1 MTTTTKGA
9 QTKDRILEIAE
20 ASVLAKGFSNT
31 SIDEI
36 IAAAE
41 ITKSGFFYHFKDK
54 TELAKALL
62 TRFLDNDDVI
72 MDNIFHRAQELSEDT
87 LQAFLIGLKLFS
99 ETMANMESAHP
110 GCMVSAV
117 AYHDKQFNDEV
128 RQLNAD
134 GVLNWRARIHEV
146 LVEIAEE
153 HPPKIEVDLE
163 QVADMFW
170 AITDGGIIISKVL
183 NDPKVLAD
191 QVMQYRNYIRLIF
204 VGY

>member
-1 MTTTTKGA
+1 MAMSKGE

-20 ASVLAKGFSNT
+20 SAVLAKGFSNT

-36 IAAAE
+36 IAAAD

-62 TRFLDNDDVI
+62 VRFLENDDRI
-72 MDNIFHRAQELSEDT
+72 MDDIFDRARELSEDT

-99 ETMANMESAHP
+99 EAMANMETAHP

-128 RQLNAD
+128 RQLNAE
-134 GVLNWRARIHEV
+134 GVLNWRARVHEV
-146 LVEIAEE
+146 LVEIAEQN
-153 HPPKIEVDLE
+153 PPKIDVDLE
-163 QVADMFW
+163 QLADMFW
-170 AITDGGIIISKVL
+170 VLTDGGIIISKVL
-183 NDPKVLAD
+183 NDPQVLAD
-191 QVMQYRNYIRLIF
+191 QVMLYRSFIEAIF
-204 VGY
+204 LRN